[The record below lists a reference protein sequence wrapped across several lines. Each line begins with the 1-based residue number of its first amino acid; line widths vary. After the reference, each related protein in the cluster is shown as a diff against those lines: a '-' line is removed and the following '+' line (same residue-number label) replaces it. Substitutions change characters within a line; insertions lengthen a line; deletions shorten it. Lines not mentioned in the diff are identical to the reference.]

1 MEFDRYLQFIYLLD
15 RLFLIAGIIFLL
27 LGFAGL
33 ILTLS
38 SYGEGLYK
46 DDMFILGFGA
56 INGFMSLLGIIFILL
71 HDRIISRPVQTI

>member
-1 MEFDRYLQFIYLLD
+1 MDIYLKFVNLLQ
-15 RLFLIAGIIFLL
+15 RLFLLAGIIFLL

-56 INGFMSLLGIIFILL
+56 INGFMCVVGILFILFR
-71 HDRIISRPVQTI
+71 DRIISRPVQIV